1 MLLRLKHTVRASRAF
16 VNPHGIWLAL
26 HPAPTPAGMAG
37 GSFLECTRLLQEGS
51 VALRVGEYAQAGRGV
66 YLVEGAPV
74 ILDEREL
81 EPVKG
86 RGK

>member
-1 MLLRLKHTVRASRAF
+1 MLLRLKHTVNAARAY
-16 VNPHGIWLAL
+16 VNPHGIWLAV
-26 HPAPTPAGMAG
+26 HPGMAG
-37 GSFLECTRLLQEGS
+37 GSLIECTRLLGEGS
-51 VALRVGEYAQAGRGV
+51 VALRVGEYMAERRV

>member
-1 MLLRLKHTVRASRAF
+1 MLFRLKHTVNAARAF
-16 VNPHGIWLAL
+16 VDSYGIWLAV
-26 HPAPTPAGMAG
+26 HPGPG
-37 GSFLECTRLLQEGS
+37 CTRLIREGS
-51 VALRVGEYAQAGRGV
+51 VALRLGDYAQRLRGV
-66 YLVEGAPV
+66 YLVEGARV